1 MATTLERG
9 SQKVTGSPGLAT
21 GARRNRILAVAA
33 VLSLIVGLGS
43 VAGGIFGAVYTWNQ
57 AVAENIVTPPDAAI
71 PETPVRGPFT
81 MKAQADIIVEHTLD
95 NTDGLRYAEM
105 PRFVPQL
112 DDAGNPVLDENGEPV
127 MVPNQARNIWI
138 TATTLTTALN
148 LGIMAYAL
156 SALAFFSGVVLI
168 LIGLAL
174 WSLRS
179 PPERITA

>member
-9 SQKVTGSPGLAT
+9 HEKTSRLPPTAVS
-21 GARRNRILAVAA
+21 RRNRILAIAA
-33 VLSLIVGLGS
+33 ILSLIVGLGS
-43 VAGGIFGAVYTWNQ
+43 VAGGVFGVVYTWNQ
-57 AVAENIVTPPDAAI
+57 AAAENIVTPPDAPV
-71 PETPVRGPFT
+71 PETPVRGPLT
-81 MKAQADIIVEHTLD
+81 MKAQADIIVEHTLE

-105 PRFVPQL
+105 PRFVPQV

-138 TATTLTTALN
+138 TATTLTTALH

-156 SALAFFSGVVLI
+156 SALALFSGLVMI
-168 LIGLAL
+168 MIGLAL

-179 PPERITA
+179 PQDRVSIA